1 MYEILSDFVRM
12 ILVVLDNV
20 KILLSIDFLENVVTV
35 VESNVLRLYGWL
47 SREYGSK

>member
-20 KILLSIDFLENVVTV
+20 KILLLIDFLENVVMV

-47 SREYGSK
+47 S

>member
-20 KILLSIDFLENVVTV
+20 KILLSIDFSENVVTV
-35 VESNVLRLYGWL
+35 VESNVLRLYGRL